1 MNHLQD
7 SFVFLNFQYNF
18 CFLFQYFLKVE
29 LVFLLIL
36 KNIFLEDFL
45 ILNENRYLIFN
56 LYLFLPLYEFHI
68 LLFFSNFH
76 LYFYPQSPLNLLILK
91 LVNFKTV

>member
-18 CFLFQYFLKVE
+18 CFLFQYFLKIE

-45 ILNENRYLIFN
+45 ILNENLYLIFN
-56 LYLFLPLYEFHI
+56 LYFFYLYMNIHI

-91 LVNFKTV
+91 LVNFKSV

>member
-45 ILNENRYLIFN
+45 ILNENLYLIFN
-56 LYLFLPLYEFHI
+56 LYLFLHLYESHI

-91 LVNFKTV
+91 LANFKTV

>member
-45 ILNENRYLIFN
+45 ILNENLYLIFN
-56 LYLFLPLYEFHI
+56 LYFFYLYMNIHI

>member
-45 ILNENRYLIFN
+45 ILNENLYLIFN
-56 LYLFLPLYEFHI
+56 LYFFYLYMNIHI

-91 LVNFKTV
+91 LVNFKTI